1 MVEHPAENRGVGGS
15 SPPWATLKLE
25 DKMRR
30 INVAIAGLGR
40 VGTQF
45 LDALLSVNT
54 NNVKIV
60 AVAEPREDLESVKKA
75 KQNGIA
81 YYRDA
86 RDMLSSLEDSIDV
99 LFDLTGDAVLRT
111 ELYEI
116 LSKTAN
122 KKTIIVPEPVAFLIW
137 SLITS
142 KSS

>member
-15 SPPWATLKLE
+15 SPPWATLQTE
-25 DKMRR
+25 VSMRR

-40 VGTQF
+40 VGSQF

-54 NNVKIV
+54 DAVKVI

-75 KQNGIA
+75 KERGIA
-81 YYRDA
+81 YYKDA
-86 RDMLSSLEDSIDV
+86 RVMLRSLEDAIDI
-99 LFDLTGDAVLRT
+99 LFDLTGDAIVKT

-116 LSKTAN
+116 LSQTAN

-137 SLITS
+137 SLLNP
-142 KSS
+142 KA